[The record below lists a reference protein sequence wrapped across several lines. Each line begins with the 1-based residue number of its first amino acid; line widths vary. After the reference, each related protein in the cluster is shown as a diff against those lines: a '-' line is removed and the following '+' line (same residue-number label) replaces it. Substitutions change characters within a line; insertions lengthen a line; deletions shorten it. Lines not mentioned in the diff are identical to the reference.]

1 MLVVDASVAVK
12 WLLNEEDSER
22 ACALFEQPYRLIAPD
37 LIRLEVLAAIAKAVR
52 KNILASEDGENY
64 ASKWRGLIA
73 RKALFIVEADSD
85 YSEATTLALEV
96 KHPIYDCLYL
106 AFARHFRV
114 PLVTADK
121 RLEAIAQKLGVECFP
136 WQEK

>member
-1 MLVVDASVAVK
+1 M
-12 WLLNEEDSER
+12 
-22 ACALFEQPYRLIAPD
+22 
-37 LIRLEVLAAIAKAVR
+37 
-52 KNILASEDGENY
+52 
-64 ASKWRGLIA
+64 IA

-85 YSEATTLALEV
+85 YTEATALALEV

-121 RLEAIAQKLGVECFP
+121 RLEAISQEFGVECFA
-136 WQEK
+136 WR